1 MIFVALSIMT
11 QDVQNSSE
19 NIFLTQIKTGDPNM
33 LVVDESLETRTALAC
48 ELLVTLDSDSIQLAL
63 KEKKSNRI
71 LALESFQLN
80 QGNKGINW
88 TDALEQLSRNSHL
101 LRNFEFTKAI
111 VGVFSP
117 AYTLV
122 PDAIYKAGDD
132 KKFLDFH
139 FEDKEKTRKIFS
151 RQVNPFQLKTIFGI
165 SEELHHELFH
175 LFEEPELIHPASTL
189 LEAAHLQSRGKK
201 EKELF
206 INVRRGNVDIIVLEG
221 KKLMLMNSFIS
232 PTADDLLY
240 FSLMVCDQL
249 ELDPDSIQVW
259 LSGEV
264 EKESAKYK
272 LLFKYFRNL
281 QFSERPGNVSY
292 SYRIEQL
299 PKHQHFSLFSLALCE
314 L

>member
-1 MIFVALSIMT
+1 MIFVALSIMR
-11 QDVQNSSE
+11 QEVQNTSE
-19 NIFLTQIKTGDPNM
+19 NIFLHEGKTNGAT
-33 LVVDESLETRTALAC
+33 LLLVDESLETRTALSC
-48 ELLVTLDSDSIQLAL
+48 ELLVVLDNESIQLAL

-71 LALESFQLN
+71 LALEIFQLN
-80 QGNKGINW
+80 PGNKATNW
-88 TDALEQLSRNSHL
+88 TEALEQLSRNSHL

-111 VGVFSP
+111 VAVFSSI
-117 AYTLV
+117 YTLV

-139 FEDKEKTRKIFS
+139 FEDKENTQKVFS
-151 RQVNPFQLKTIFGI
+151 RQVNPFQLKTVFGI
-165 SEELHHELFH
+165 SKELHHELFH
-175 LFEEPELIHPASTL
+175 LFEEPELIHGTSTL
-189 LEAAHLQSRGKK
+189 LESAHLQSRGKK

-206 INVRRGNVDIIVLEG
+206 LHVRKGSVDIIVLEG
-221 KKLMLMNSFIS
+221 KKLLLMNSYLS

-249 ELDPDSIQVW
+249 ELDPESIQVW
-259 LSGEV
+259 LSGET

-272 LLFKYFRNL
+272 LLYQYFRNL
-281 QFSERPGNVSY
+281 QLSQRPGNLSY

-299 PKHQHFSLFSLALCE
+299 PAHQHFSLFSLALCE